1 MSLNFLD
8 FEKPIADL
16 EAKIEGLRQVNQGGE
31 FDISIEEEITKLRE
45 KSAEMSKK
53 IFSALGAWQVSQ
65 LARHPMRPY
74 TLDYIPRLFT
84 DFDELCGDRAF
95 ADDHAILGGLA
106 MLDEQPVMVIGHQK
120 GRDTKEKI
128 KRNFGMPKP
137 EGYRKALRLMQTA
150 ERFHLPIIT
159 LIDTPGAY
167 PGVGAEERG
176 QSEAIAHNL
185 KIMAGLKVPIICT
198 VIGEGGSGG
207 ALAIGVG
214 DRVNMLQYS
223 TYSVI
228 SPEGCASILWKS
240 ADKAALA
247 AEAMGVA
254 AGQIKELGLINSI
267 VEEPLGGAHRDHDS
281 AAANLKA
288 TLKQQLTQLQT
299 LSTEDLLEQRYERLM
314 SFGYC

>member
-120 GRDTKEKI
+120 GRDTK
-128 KRNFGMPKP
+128 
-137 EGYRKALRLMQTA
+137 
-150 ERFHLPIIT
+150 
-159 LIDTPGAY
+159 
-167 PGVGAEERG
+167 
-176 QSEAIAHNL
+176 
-185 KIMAGLKVPIICT
+185 
-198 VIGEGGSGG
+198 
-207 ALAIGVG
+207 
-214 DRVNMLQYS
+214 
-223 TYSVI
+223 
-228 SPEGCASILWKS
+228 
-240 ADKAALA
+240 
-247 AEAMGVA
+247 
-254 AGQIKELGLINSI
+254 
-267 VEEPLGGAHRDHDS
+267 
-281 AAANLKA
+281 
-288 TLKQQLTQLQT
+288 
-299 LSTEDLLEQRYERLM
+299 
-314 SFGYC
+314 